1 MSEVISLGDHMA
13 RVCSCGSVAFNLLR
27 SKSIECAGCGERF
40 GSWSETDRLSH
51 EMIKG
56 LWAEA
61 RSSDEPGGPITR
73 FARLIWRI

>member
-1 MSEVISLGDHMA
+1 MSEVERLDDYMA
-13 RVCSCGSVAFNLLR
+13 RACSCGSVRFNLLR

-40 GSWSETDRLSH
+40 GSWSEIDNLSH
-51 EMIKG
+51 DTIRG

-61 RSSDEPGGPITR
+61 ESSDEPCGPVTR

>member
-1 MSEVISLGDHMA
+1 MSEVERLDDHMA
-13 RVCSCGSVAFNLLR
+13 RACSCGSVRFNLLR

-40 GSWSETDRLSH
+40 GSWSEIDSLSH
-51 EMIKG
+51 ETIRE

-61 RSSDEPGGPITR
+61 ESSDEPGGPVTR